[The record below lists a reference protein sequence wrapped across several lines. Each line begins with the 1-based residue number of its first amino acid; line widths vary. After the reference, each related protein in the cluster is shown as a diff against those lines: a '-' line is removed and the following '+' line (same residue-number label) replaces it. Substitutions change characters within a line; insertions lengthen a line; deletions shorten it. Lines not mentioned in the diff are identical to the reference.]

1 MGEMAP
7 KFSLRERELMYKKT
21 MTRISGKKITK
32 RVIVWRWSISFV
44 SFIYLKKGL
53 VFIIFIF
60 SIRKRFHTVLFRERF
75 PNYTLQITTHS
86 NSIINC
92 TAQILLFTSPL
103 LGKPTPLLFY
113 FLLHICEGLDY
124 GLDSV
129 FKLNTGHIFIKSL
142 HFPLFA
148 FLHIAKCRKLKKL

>member
-1 MGEMAP
+1 MCEMAP

-32 RVIVWRWSISFV
+32 RVIEWSRSISFV

-60 SIRKRFHTVLFRERF
+60 SIRKRFHALLFRERF

-86 NSIINC
+86 NSVIDC

-103 LGKPTPLLFY
+103 LGKPAPFFFY
-113 FLLHICEGLDY
+113 FLLHVCKGLDY
-124 GLDSV
+124 SLDSV
-129 FKLNTGHIFIKSL
+129 FKLNAGHIFIE
-142 HFPLFA
+142 HFHFTLFA
-148 FLHIAKCRKLKKL
+148 FLHITKCSKLKKL